1 MKKKPKNRSDPWLGK
16 IILLIVVCVIAL
28 YVVTLIVPDEPA
40 ICRTVDPSLTIRV
53 TTTTELPD
61 QKAILL
67 GSIERIRSANIYLM
81 ITLGETAKIGS
92 GTIIDADDLYYYAI
106 TNAHVLDGADV
117 PESRRS
123 IRTAEGILSGFEIL
137 VQDDARDLAL
147 IRFSKEGRA
156 EILPL
161 PISDPVEVDDPV
173 LAIGNPLGE
182 IGTVSIGSVLGFGT
196 IDHLG
201 IVHSVIVHSATIGS
215 GSSGGALTDIHGNL
229 IGINTWSLD
238 GNYYA
243 IPAEVIQSF
252 IASQNI

>member
-1 MKKKPKNRSDPWLGK
+1 MTKPKEEPDEKKAKKKPSDPWLGK
-16 IILLIVVCVIAL
+16 IILLIDVCVIAL

-61 QKAILL
+61 QKAIRL

-156 EILPL
+156 EILRFRSRIRSKSMIRSWRSEIPSEKSEPSRSDRSSDL
-161 PISDPVEVDDPV
+161 ERSIIWESSTRSSFIPRPSDPDHPEVR
-173 LAIGNPLGE
+173 
-182 IGTVSIGSVLGFGT
+182 
-196 IDHLG
+196 
-201 IVHSVIVHSATIGS
+201 
-215 GSSGGALTDIHGNL
+215 
-229 IGINTWSLD
+229 
-238 GNYYA
+238 
-243 IPAEVIQSF
+243 
-252 IASQNI
+252 